1 MNYSKSE
8 KVREA
13 ILKTAKKQFYQF
25 GFDNT
30 TIRGI
35 AKEAN
40 LNPSLAYYHFKGKY
54 DIAHIIIDE
63 YHLKVKKIFEDEYAD
78 SIEDPFLKLLV
89 LYRYGLREIYENDRD
104 LDFYISVYQNSYYDR
119 SLVEEFRQVA
129 DCYLSN
135 VSDEQIN
142 IVAIATSASWGHL
155 YTDPDIPFNENF
167 SHRVIL
173 DAIDVMRWVYLGF
186 ERSFVLNKLDES
198 YVLLDKLPHHGLHI
212 LNDNV
217 D

>member
-8 KVREA
+8 KVREN

-63 YHLKVKKIFEDEYAD
+63 YHLKVKKIFEDRYAD
-78 SIEDPFLKLLV
+78 SVKDPFLRLLV
-89 LYRYGLREIYENDRD
+89 LYRYGLREIYENNRD

-119 SLVEEFRQVA
+119 SLVDEFRQVA
-129 DCYLSN
+129 DCYLNN
-135 VSDEQIN
+135 VSDEQLN

-186 ERSFVLNKLDES
+186 ERSFVLDKLDES
-198 YVLLDKLPHHGLHI
+198 YEILDKLPHHGLHI
-212 LNDNV
+212 LNDNI